1 MFTREIICFL
11 FFCILHRTQSL
22 LISST
27 KMLTGMVEVE
37 QKEMNLKTRFL
48 LKSVSSPSWRSGRL
62 PSKTTSDVVSCAALC
77 AILRRKDPCSC
88 NVIMFVKETGECV
101 FGTARLPLQNEETE
115 RLFIV
120 EGTGGLVCSFRCRV
134 YEQTISLN
142 FQKLEA
148 GLLGQNSKYTP
159 QTQHRNRTCRKV
171 TK

>member
-1 MFTREIICFL
+1 MFAREIICFL

-22 LISST
+22 LFPST
-27 KMLTGMVEVE
+27 KTLTSMVEVE

-48 LKSVSSPSWRSGRL
+48 LKSVSSPSWNSGRL

-77 AILRRKDPCSC
+77 AMLRREDPCSC
-88 NVIMFVKETGECV
+88 KVIMFVKETDECI

-120 EGTGGLVCSFRCRV
+120 EGTGGSVCSFRCRV

-148 GLLGQNSKYTP
+148 GLLGQNTL
-159 QTQHRNRTCRKV
+159 HRPSTGIAPVAR
-171 TK
+171 